1 MATGK
6 RYYWMKLKEDFM
18 TSDTVDY
25 FMSLPNGANY
35 VVLYQLLCLKT
46 INTGGRLSRQIG
58 EIIIPYD
65 VAKIQRDTKWFTT
78 DTVRVAMELYKKF
91 GLIYEDMD
99 GVLVLA
105 DHNNLV
111 GSETNWAQQ
120 KRNQKLNSGEKQPLD
135 SGNKVE
141 SQVENFHPEIRGK
154 ESRYKDTDIREVEVA
169 AEAAPP
175 TSSIPCPF
183 EEIQKLWNDI
193 CVSLPHVDNIQCER
207 RKLVQERWN
216 EYPSLDK
223 FEEVFRKVE
232 ASRFLKGDNK
242 KNWIIQFNWLMKS
255 DHFTKTLE
263 GNYDYYKAPRDP
275 NSSFD
280 LDDLMDEI
288 RKQYQD

>member
-1 MATGK
+1 MANGK
-6 RYYWMKLKEDFM
+6 VFHWLKLQENFFRGVKMK
-18 TSDTVDY
+18 
-25 FMSLPNGANY
+25 
-35 VVLYQLLCLKT
+35 
-46 INTGGRLSRQIG
+46 RLRQIAGG
-58 EIIIPYD
+58 ETYTIIYL
-65 VAKIQRDTKWFTT
+65 KLQ
-78 DTVRVAMELYKKF
+78 LYSLQYEGK
-91 GLIYEDMD
+91 LIYE
-99 GVLVLA
+99 GVGENFEDELA
-105 DHNNLV
+105 LAIDEDVNNVKATLLYLRHV
-111 GSETNWAQQ
+111 HLLEEISSNEMLLTEVPFLIGSETEAAERMRKLRK
-120 KRNQKLNSGEKQPLD
+120 KRSDCEALAEQSANNVRTAFTELE
-135 SGNKVE
+135 VE
-141 SQVENFHPEIRGK
+141 SDKKQ
-154 ESRYKDTDIREVEVA
+154 DIEREVEVA
-169 AEAAPP
+169 ASAPP

-193 CVSLPHVDNIQCER
+193 CVSLPHVDYIQCER

-263 GNYDYYKAPRDP
+263 GNYDDYKAPRDP